1 MEIIAVAN
9 RLNHI
14 LSGQA
19 EKFSALG
26 LEAKT
31 VTIYTDKD
39 FNECNAPDKK
49 TSSVWVE
56 LTIGTADMP
65 EEERL
70 YYCLS
75 ADFKPGGEKA
85 VTIPT
90 ENEIAEIKDELGK
103 VYERLSAA
111 ESCEEELKKISKEN
125 EEASIKMMEELNK
138 KVKRSFI
145 FLGVS
150 VAALILIFALTLL
163 I

>member
-49 TSSVWVE
+49 
-56 LTIGTADMP
+56 M
-65 EEERL
+65 
-70 YYCLS
+70 
-75 ADFKPGGEKA
+75 
-85 VTIPT
+85 VTIPDSFHANAAFAD
-90 ENEIAEIKDELGK
+90 NELYWSNVEKFM
-103 VYERLSAA
+103 
-111 ESCEEELKKISKEN
+111 SKHF
-125 EEASIKMMEELNK
+125 
-138 KVKRSFI
+138 R
-145 FLGVS
+145 
-150 VAALILIFALTLL
+150 
-163 I
+163 